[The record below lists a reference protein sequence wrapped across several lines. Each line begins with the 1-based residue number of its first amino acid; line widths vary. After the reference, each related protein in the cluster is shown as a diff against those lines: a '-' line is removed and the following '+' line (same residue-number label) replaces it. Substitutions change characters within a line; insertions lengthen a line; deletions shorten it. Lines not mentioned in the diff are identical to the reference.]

1 MDMSVKLNS
10 TYPTPV
16 PVTTA
21 AVKSA
26 ATSAVVVTRD
36 ATVAEVHADK
46 STDTEK
52 LKQAVQ
58 QIEKFVDATKR
69 NLKFSIDERSGKIV
83 VKVIA
88 SETGEVVRQL
98 PSEEV
103 LKLADS
109 LKNASSVLFNGKA

>member
-16 PVTTA
+16 PVSTA

-26 ATSAVVVTRD
+26 ATSAVVTRD
-36 ATVAEVHADK
+36 ATVAEVRADK
-46 STDTEK
+46 STDSEK